1 MEGIIKAVCISEK
14 RGTVKKNINEVNVIK
29 DFGLEGDAHA
39 GKWHRQ
45 VSFLS
50 ADIVDEFNEK
60 GASVIEG
67 DCGENI
73 LAYGIDFKK
82 LPVGTKL
89 ICNDA
94 KFEITQIGKE
104 CHSHCEIYKRV
115 GDCIMPREGIF
126 AKVLESGT
134 IKVGDK
140 IEVIYPEKDMPYMAA
155 VMTLSDK
162 GSRGERV
169 DTSGPRAAEILK
181 EHGFKIVEEILLPD
195 EEAQIKK
202 HLIRLSDSR
211 QVDLIITTGGTGLSP
226 RDRTPEATL
235 AVADRNV
242 PGISEA
248 IRAGSMTITKR
259 AMLSRGVSVIRK
271 KTLIIN
277 LPGSKKAVEES
288 LSFIIDQLPHGLDT
302 LRENT
307 DDCGR
312 NYERRQ
318 CMEIS
323 PIIISM
329 KTATIA
335 ILFTI
340 ILGLLAAR
348 WILYRKSDATRIF
361 WDGIF
366 TMPLVLPPTVA
377 GFFLLVFFGSY
388 GPVGKLFENYLGIK
402 IAFSWGATIL
412 AAVVMSFPL
421 MYRSARGALEQI
433 DEDLIFAARTLGMS
447 EWSIFFRVMIP
458 NALPGIISGG
468 VLAFAR
474 GLGEF
479 GATAMI
485 AGNIPGRTRTLPL
498 AVYSEVAAGNMD
510 AAYQYVLVIVI
521 ICFAIVAAM
530 NIYLIM
536 EKKKQEV

>member
-1 MEGIIKAVCISEK
+1 MGKVIAVCISEK
-14 RGTVKKNINEVNVIK
+14 KGTQKHPVQEAEFIEDWGIK
-29 DFGLEGDAHA
+29 DDAHA

-45 VSFLS
+45 VSLLAYDKIEAFR
-50 ADIVDEFNEK
+50 AR
-60 GASVIEG
+60 GAEVEDG
-67 DCGENI
+67 AFGEN
-73 LAYGIDFKK
+73 LVVQGFDFSS
-82 LPVGTKL
+82 LPIGTRFR
-89 ICNDA
+89 CNDVVL
-94 KFEITQIGKE
+94 EMTQIGKE

-115 GDCIMPREGIF
+115 GNCIMPREGIF
-126 AKVLESGT
+126 AKLLESGT

-169 DTSGPRAAEILK
+169 DTSGPKAAEILK

-307 DDCGR
+307 EDCGR
-312 NYERRQ
+312 N
-318 CMEIS
+318 
-323 PIIISM
+323 
-329 KTATIA
+329 
-335 ILFTI
+335 
-340 ILGLLAAR
+340 
-348 WILYRKSDATRIF
+348 
-361 WDGIF
+361 
-366 TMPLVLPPTVA
+366 
-377 GFFLLVFFGSY
+377 
-388 GPVGKLFENYLGIK
+388 
-402 IAFSWGATIL
+402 
-412 AAVVMSFPL
+412 
-421 MYRSARGALEQI
+421 
-433 DEDLIFAARTLGMS
+433 
-447 EWSIFFRVMIP
+447 
-458 NALPGIISGG
+458 
-468 VLAFAR
+468 
-474 GLGEF
+474 
-479 GATAMI
+479 
-485 AGNIPGRTRTLPL
+485 
-498 AVYSEVAAGNMD
+498 
-510 AAYQYVLVIVI
+510 
-521 ICFAIVAAM
+521 
-530 NIYLIM
+530 
-536 EKKKQEV
+536 